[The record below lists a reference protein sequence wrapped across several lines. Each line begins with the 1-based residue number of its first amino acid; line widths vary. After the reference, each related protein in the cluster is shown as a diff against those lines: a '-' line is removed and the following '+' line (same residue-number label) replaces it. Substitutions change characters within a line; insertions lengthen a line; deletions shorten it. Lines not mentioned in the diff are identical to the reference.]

1 MKDAELTPL
10 QQQPRPNLRFLVS
23 LTCISAIG
31 GFLFGYDTGV
41 IGGANVYIYDDL
53 GHDTPIVKST
63 VVSIAILGAI
73 FGAGSGGWTADRFGR
88 KFTILISDVVF
99 MIGALVMALAVDIVM
114 LIFGRFIVGFGI
126 GMASMIVPIY
136 LAEAAP
142 PNHRGAVVGTNIFFV
157 TSGQLIAYCVCLAC
171 GSNWRLMLGIS
182 GVPAA
187 IQLVGML
194 ALEESPRWLFKCH
207 RDTEA
212 IQVLLRIRL
221 HEDNRLVDYIQD
233 EIDEI
238 LDEISK
244 ERDLPGL
251 ELLKHLFTTSRRASR
266 VGIGLQVLQ
275 QLVGINTVMYFGPQL
290 MQMVGFNGSKEI
302 AIITSIPLA
311 GVNVLGTVVAMLW
324 VDNLGRRSV
333 LLWTTPVI
341 ILCLTTLSVAF
352 YFILYTAVSAFTYIA
367 LTMILLYVFVF
378 ATGLGSIPWTVNSE
392 IYPLYLR
399 STANSVSSMSNWA
412 SNFIVSMTFLTLTS
426 TNIGLILAWDILAGF
441 AVGAWFWV
449 YYLLPETKGLALEEV
464 MELFR
469 SEYPEEVRPGFVL
482 QLSDK
487 SS

>member
-1 MKDAELTPL
+1 MEDTELTPL
-10 QQQPRPNLRFLVS
+10 QQQPRKNLSFLVS

-53 GHDTPIVKST
+53 GHDEPIIKST

-73 FGAGSGGWTADRFGR
+73 FGAGCGGWTADRFGR

-99 MIGALVMALAVDIVM
+99 IIGALVMALALDIVM
-114 LIFGRFIVGFGI
+114 LIFGRLIVGFGI

-142 PNHRGAVVGTNIFFV
+142 SIHRGAIVGTNLFFV

-182 GVPAA
+182 GVPAV
-187 IQLVGML
+187 IQFIGML
-194 ALEESPRWLFKCH
+194 ALDESPRWLFKYH

-221 HEDNRLVDYIQD
+221 HGDNRLVAYIQD

-244 ERDLPGL
+244 EEDLPGL
-251 ELLKHLFTTSRRASR
+251 ERLKHLFTTSRKAST

-290 MQMVGFNGSKEI
+290 MQMVGFNGSKQI
-302 AIITSIPLA
+302 AIITAIPLA
-311 GVNVLGTVVAMLW
+311 GANVLGTVVAMLW

-341 ILCLTTLSVAF
+341 TLCLMTLSVAF
-352 YFILYTAVSAFTYIA
+352 YFILYTAVIAFTYIA
-367 LTMILLYVFVF
+367 LAMILVYVFVF

-399 STANSVSSMSNWA
+399 STANSVSSMANWTSNL
-412 SNFIVSMTFLTLTS
+412 IVSMAFLSLTTS
-426 TNIGLILAWDILAGF
+426 NVGLILAWDILAGF
-441 AVGAWFWV
+441 AVGTWFWV
-449 YYLLPETKGLALEEV
+449 YYLLPETKGLTLEEV

-469 SEYPEEVRPGFVL
+469 PGDPEEVKPSSVP
-482 QLSDK
+482 QLSA
-487 SS
+487 